1 MVVPAAYGGDTRTG
15 AAMATISHAACII
28 TIPLL
33 YALLL
38 GPVIAPV
45 VYLAVCLVLL
55 IIVCALM
62 RRYLAHGGST
72 RFARLQSD

>member
-1 MVVPAAYGGDTRTG
+1 MRADTRLPPYLPYPRFLLQADLTQT
-15 AAMATISHAACII
+15 AK
-28 TIPLL
+28 LL

-38 GPVIAPV
+38 GSVIAPV

-55 IIVCALM
+55 IIICALM
-62 RRYLAHGGST
+62 WRYLAHGGST